1 MQRIVN
7 SICQSDILICDLFF
21 MISIEKGS
29 HCILASHTFLGMKK
43 ACSALAPANPRWD
56 EDPLHAG
63 LNQHLVSGQQ
73 VNNILL
79 ITWHVHSF
87 LATSSYTL
95 GRSWPIST
103 GGKKLLE
110 RIVTSASGSAV
121 ETTEEWTGYPNGRH
135 VALGQRNWTRSIAS
149 KAPATGLV
157 MAAITQKM
165 FPSDT
170 GAAARTC
177 ADSQTWPIYINES
190 MMYSQVMVWTHLVTD
205 VLSTCF
211 ETLSQ
216 K

>member
-1 MQRIVN
+1 MWPVFHDFYWKGF
-7 SICQSDILICDLFF
+7 SLYLGFAHLLGD
-21 MISIEKGS
+21 EKGMQ
-29 HCILASHTFLGMKK
+29 CTGTCEPKMRWGPVARLK
-43 ACSALAPANPRWD
+43 A
-56 EDPLHAG
+56 G
-63 LNQHLVSGQQ
+63 FNQHLVSGQQ

-121 ETTEEWTGYPNGRH
+121 ELTEEWTGYPNGRH